1 MKNLHNVIHNLFF
14 LIKKISKL
22 IKQTANQFSKLYKI
36 YIVKDEFTI
45 QMKKWFAD
53 GGDHNLRL
61 DYPELTSGSIVF
73 DLGGYLGDFTASI
86 IERYNC
92 KAYIFEPHPE
102 YFSKCIERFSSYE
115 NVMVLNY
122 GLADKNGEFL
132 LSNRSD
138 GSSFIN
144 PNHSQKDGIKCII
157 RDFSS
162 VLSELDITSI
172 DLMKVNIEGGEFPLM
187 DHIISC
193 GKQAI
198 VKQYQIQFHNFVEN
212 AVDHRIQISRALSET
227 HVQTWCYAF
236 VWENWR
242 KIS

>member
-1 MKNLHNVIHNLFF
+1 MKNLNNLIYNLFF
-14 LIKKISKL
+14 LIKKIAKL
-22 IKQTANQFSKLYKI
+22 IKQTANKLSRLYKI
-36 YIVKDEFTI
+36 YILKDEFTI
-45 QMKKWFAD
+45 QVKKWLAD

-73 DLGGYLGDFTASI
+73 DLGGYLGDFTAAI

-122 GLADKNGEFL
+122 GLADKNGEFF
-132 LSNRSD
+132 LSNSLD

-144 PNHSQKDGIKCII
+144 PNHSQKDGIKCVI
-157 RDFSS
+157 RDLSS
-162 VLSELDITSI
+162 VLNELDIKSI
-172 DLMKVNIEGGEFPLM
+172 DLMKINIEGGEFPLM
-187 DHIISC
+187 EHIISC
-193 GKQAI
+193 DKQAI
-198 VKQYQIQFHNFVEN
+198 VGQYQIQFHNFVEN
-212 AVDHRIQISRALSET
+212 AVDRRMQISRALSKT
-227 HVQTWCYAF
+227 HVRTWCYTF

-242 KIS
+242 KI

>member
-1 MKNLHNVIHNLFF
+1 MKQIA
-14 LIKKISKL
+14 KL
-22 IKQTANQFSKLYKI
+22 IKQIGHPFSKFYKL

-53 GGDHNLRL
+53 RGDQNLRL
-61 DYPELTSGSIVF
+61 NYPELTTDSIVF
-73 DLGGYLGDFTASI
+73 DLGGYLGDFTAAI

-102 YFSKCIERFSSYE
+102 YFSKCTERFSSYK

-144 PNHSQKDGIKCII
+144 PNHSQKNGIKCIL

-162 VLSELDITSI
+162 VLDELDITII
-172 DLMKVNIEGGEFPLM
+172 DLMKINIEGGEFPLM

-193 GKQAI
+193 GKQGI

-212 AVDHRIQISRALSET
+212 AVDLRIQISRALSET
-227 HVQTWCYAF
+227 HVRTWCYTF

-242 KIS
+242 KI

>member
-1 MKNLHNVIHNLFF
+1 MKQIAKLVKQLAHPFLKFYKLHIL
-14 LIKKISKL
+14 
-22 IKQTANQFSKLYKI
+22 
-36 YIVKDEFTI
+36 KDEFTI

-53 GGDHNLRL
+53 RGDQNLRL
-61 DYPELTSGSIVF
+61 NYPELTTDSIVF
-73 DLGGYLGDFTASI
+73 DLGGYLGDFTAAI

-92 KAYIFEPHPE
+92 KVYIFEPHPE

-144 PNHSQKDGIKCII
+144 PNHSQKDGITCIV

-172 DLMKVNIEGGEFPLM
+172 DLMKINIEGGEFPLM

-212 AVDHRIQISRALSET
+212 AVDHRIQISRSLSET
-227 HVQTWCYAF
+227 HVRTWCYAF

>member
-1 MKNLHNVIHNLFF
+1 MKNIHKLIYNLFF
-14 LIKKISKL
+14 LVKKIAKL
-22 IKQTANQFSKLYKI
+22 IKQTGNKFSKLYKI

-45 QMKKWFAD
+45 QVKKWFAD
-53 GGDHNLRL
+53 GGDHTLRL
-61 DYPELTSGSIVF
+61 DYPELTSDSIVF
-73 DLGGYLGDFTASI
+73 DLGGYLGDFTAAI
-86 IERYNC
+86 TEKYKC

-102 YFSKCIERFSSYE
+102 YFSKCIERFSSDE

-132 LSNRSD
+132 LSNSLD

-144 PNHSQKDGIKCII
+144 PNHSQKDGIKCVI
-157 RDFSS
+157 RAFSG
-162 VLSELDITSI
+162 VLNELDITNI
-172 DLMKVNIEGGEFPLM
+172 DLMKINIEGGEFSLM
-187 DHIISC
+187 EHIISC

-212 AVDHRIQISRALSET
+212 AVDRRILISRALSET
-227 HVQTWCYAF
+227 HARTWCYTF

-242 KIS
+242 KN

>member
-1 MKNLHNVIHNLFF
+1 MKKNLHKIMYNLFF
-14 LIKKISKL
+14 LIKKIAKL
-22 IKQTANQFSKLYKI
+22 IKQTANKFSRLYKI
-36 YIVKDEFTI
+36 HIVKDEYAI
-45 QMKKWFAD
+45 QMQKWFAD
-53 GGDHNLRL
+53 GGDCNLRF

-73 DLGGYLGDFTASI
+73 DLGGYLGDFTAAI

-102 YFSKCIERFSSYE
+102 YFSVCMKRFSSNE

-132 LSNRSD
+132 LSNQSD

-144 PNHSQKDGIKCII
+144 PNHAKKDAIKCVV
-157 RDFSS
+157 RDFS
-162 VLSELDITSI
+162 VVVKELSITNI
-172 DLMKVNIEGGEFPLM
+172 DLMKINIEGGEFPLM
-187 DHIISC
+187 EHIISS

-212 AVDHRIQISRALSET
+212 AVERRMQISRALSQT
-227 HVQTWCYAF
+227 HVRTWCYTF

-242 KIS
+242 KI

>member
-1 MKNLHNVIHNLFF
+1 MKNLHNLTHNLVFF
-14 LIKKISKL
+14 IKKIKKI

-45 QMKKWFAD
+45 QVKKWFED

-61 DYPELTSGSIVF
+61 NYPELTSGSIVF
-73 DLGGYLGDFTASI
+73 DLGGYLGDFTAAI

-102 YFSKCIERFSSYE
+102 YFSKCIERFSSNE
-115 NVMVLNY
+115 NVTVLNY
-122 GLADKNGEFL
+122 GLADKNGELL
-132 LSNRSD
+132 LSNSLD

-144 PNHSQKDGIKCII
+144 PSHSQKDGIKCVI
-157 RDFSS
+157 RNFSS
-162 VLSELDITSI
+162 VLNELNITSI
-172 DLMKVNIEGGEFPLM
+172 DLMKINIEGGEFSLM
-187 DHIISC
+187 EHIISC
-193 GKQAI
+193 GKQAT

-212 AVDHRIQISRALSET
+212 AVDRRKQISCALSET
-227 HVQTWCYAF
+227 HVRTWCYTF

-242 KIS
+242 KN

>member
-1 MKNLHNVIHNLFF
+1 MKQIAKLVKQLAHPFLKFYKLHIL
-14 LIKKISKL
+14 
-22 IKQTANQFSKLYKI
+22 
-36 YIVKDEFTI
+36 KDEFTI

-53 GGDHNLRL
+53 RGDQNLRL
-61 DYPELTSGSIVF
+61 NYPELTTDSIVF
-73 DLGGYLGDFTASI
+73 DLGGYLGDFTAAI

-92 KAYIFEPHPE
+92 KVYIFEPHPE

-144 PNHSQKDGIKCII
+144 PNHSQKDGIKCIT
-157 RDFSS
+157 RNFSS
-162 VLSELDITSI
+162 ILSELDITSI
-172 DLMKVNIEGGEFPLM
+172 DLMKINIEGGEFPLM

-198 VKQYQIQFHNFVEN
+198 VKQYQIQFHKFVEN

-227 HVQTWCYAF
+227 HVRTWCYAF